1 MKNSNLKVN
10 IRDNL
15 NSNFKDKDNYIEVKL
30 SKNNI
35 DGKILLE
42 MFKHGLSKILPF
54 MESKSSFFKK
64 TTKITPNLGV
74 NSVNYFKFPLY
85 ESLLKNK
92 KTIDKELKKIMP
104 SILQDISKTLDSYE
118 WNVDVEYR
126 RGFRGDNLLYFLNTM
141 NGESNDDYYQA

>member
-1 MKNSNLKVN
+1 MKNPNVKVN

-15 NSNFKDKDNYIEVKL
+15 NSNFKNEDNYIEVKL

-35 DGKILLE
+35 DRKVLLE
-42 MFKHGLSKILPF
+42 MLKHGLSKIFPF

-74 NSVNYFKFPLY
+74 NPVNYFKFPLY

-92 KTIDKELKKIMP
+92 KTINKELKKIMP
-104 SILQDISKTLDSYE
+104 SILQYISKTLNSYE
-118 WNVDVEYR
+118 WNIDVEYR
-126 RGFRGDNLLYFLNTM
+126 RGFRDDNLLYFLNTM
-141 NGESNDDYYQA
+141 NGLSNDDYYPV